1 MFYGQTID
9 GIPDR
14 GYKLFITALVM
25 VLIAAIFVAIR
36 LATRIHLRQFGWDD
50 LFLVIALVASVMTTI
65 AINLGKLKD
74 CPDLNNSQHELT
86 FAFQPWS
93 MAMANIKRTWEIV
106 YIQPL
111 WYVGD
116 DN

>member
-1 MFYGQTID
+1 MVFYGQTID

-36 LATRIHLRQFGWDD
+36 LATRVHLRQFGWDD

-65 AINLGKLKD
+65 SINLGESKGCLVSHK
-74 CPDLNNSQHELT
+74 SGE
-86 FAFQPWS
+86 
-93 MAMANIKRTWEIV
+93 
-106 YIQPL
+106 
-111 WYVGD
+111 
-116 DN
+116 

>member
-1 MFYGQTID
+1 MVFYGQTID

-86 FAFQPWS
+86 FTFLAVVNGYGRHKKD
-93 MAMANIKRTWEIV
+93 M
-106 YIQPL
+106 
-111 WYVGD
+111 GD
-116 DN
+116 SIHTALMVRG